1 VKGMAGEVRL
11 DTRPILDLCNY
22 LTSIFIGRERE
33 VVAVLT
39 GLASGEPVFLCGPP
53 GTAKTALVE
62 EMARC
67 LNARYFYYLL
77 TRFTEPDELLGPL
90 NIAALREG
98 KYERIMAN
106 RLPDSDVIF
115 LDEIFKAGS
124 AVLNTLLD
132 IILYRRI
139 LNGTTYI
146 QLPTL
151 AVYTASNEVTTDADL
166 AAFYD
171 RLLVRCFVNPVPDA
185 LLDDLLSRGVLLDTG
200 VPRERVLLEKEY
212 IRQLQQFVALRAQAI
227 AADAAWR
234 ERIVK
239 VLLDLKGKGLV
250 LSDRR
255 KVKLV
260 KVFAAVATVMNEKIP
275 SLDSLA
281 EALRFTAPHD
291 SSDLRK
297 IEEVI
302 LENGLSSLDLTKYHT
317 VIEEGKKMV
326 EEVKRRVAEG
336 SATLRDLSEL
346 KRLRGELLAIYRQ
359 IPTNVVTL
367 QIRNAVYSAI
377 VEIDRILKEVIG

>member
-1 VKGMAGEVRL
+1 MAGEVRL

-185 LLDDLLSRGVLLDTG
+185 LLDDLLQRGVLIDTG
-200 VPRERVLLEKEY
+200 VPRERLSLSKDY
-212 IRQLQQFVALRAQAI
+212 ILQLQKFVALRAQAI
-227 AADAAWR
+227 VADAAWR
-234 ERIVK
+234 ERIIK
-239 VLLDLKGKGLV
+239 ALLDLKEKGVV

-260 KVFAAVATVMNEKIP
+260 KVFAAVATVLNEKTP

-281 EALRFTAPHD
+281 EALRLTAPH
-291 SSDLRK
+291 SPEDLGK
-297 IEEVI
+297 VESVI
-302 LENGLSSLDLTKYHT
+302 LENGLSSFDVAKYNAI
-317 VIEEGKKMV
+317 IEEGKRVV
-326 EEVKRRVAEG
+326 EAVKKRAAEG
-336 SATLRDLSEL
+336 TATLRDLSDLKQLRAEL
-346 KRLRGELLAIYRQ
+346 VKIYQQ
-359 IPTNVVTL
+359 IPATVVTL
-367 QIRNAVYSAI
+367 STRNTVYSAI
-377 VEIDRILKEVIG
+377 AEIDRILREVMG

>member
-1 VKGMAGEVRL
+1 MAGEVKL

-22 LTSIFIGRERE
+22 LTSTFVGRERE
-33 VVAVLT
+33 VVAVLA

-185 LLDDLLSRGVLLDTG
+185 LLDDLLQRGVLIDTG
-200 VPRERVLLEKEY
+200 VPRERLSLSKDY
-212 IRQLQQFVALRAQAI
+212 ILQLQKFVALRAQAI
-227 AADAAWR
+227 VADAAWR
-234 ERIVK
+234 ERIIK
-239 VLLDLKGKGLV
+239 ALLDLKEKGVV

-260 KVFAAVATVMNEKIP
+260 KVFAAVATVLNEKTP

-281 EALRFTAPHD
+281 EALRLTAPH
-291 SSDLRK
+291 SPEDLGK
-297 IEEVI
+297 VESVI
-302 LENGLSSLDLTKYHT
+302 LENGLSSFDVAKYNAI
-317 VIEEGKKMV
+317 IEEGKRVV
-326 EEVKRRVAEG
+326 EAVKKRAAEG
-336 SATLRDLSEL
+336 TATLRDLSDLKQLRAEL
-346 KRLRGELLAIYRQ
+346 VKIYQQ
-359 IPTNVVTL
+359 IPATVVTL
-367 QIRNAVYSAI
+367 STRNTVYSAI
-377 VEIDRILKEVIG
+377 AEIDRILREVMG

>member
-1 VKGMAGEVRL
+1 MKL

-22 LTSIFIGRERE
+22 LTTVFVGRERE
-33 VVAVLT
+33 VVAVLA

-62 EMARC
+62 EMSKC
-67 LNARYFYYLL
+67 LNAKYFYYLL

-90 NIAALREG
+90 DVAALREG
-98 KYERIMAN
+98 KYQRIMTN
-106 RLPDSDVIF
+106 RLPDSEIAF
-115 LDEIFKAGS
+115 LDEVFKAGS
-124 AVLNTLLD
+124 AVLNVLLD
-132 IILYRRI
+132 IMLYRRI
-139 LNGTTYI
+139 LNGTQYI
-146 QLPTL
+146 PLPLL
-151 AVYTASNEVTTDADL
+151 ALYTASNEITTDAEL

-171 RLLVRCFVNPVPDA
+171 RLLIRCFVNPVQDA
-185 LLDDLLSRGVLLDTG
+185 FLEDLLTRGVLLDTG
-200 VPRERVLLEKEY
+200 VPRERVSLSKDY
-212 IRQLQQFVALRAQAI
+212 ITQLQKFVALRAQALV
-227 AADAAWR
+227 ADEAWR

-239 VLLDLKGKGLV
+239 VLLDLKAKGII

-260 KVFAAVATVMNEKIP
+260 KVFAAVSTVLNEKVP

-281 EALRFTAPHD
+281 EALRLTAPHD
-291 SSDLRK
+291 SSDLQK

-302 LENGLSSLDLTKYHT
+302 LENGLSSFDLTRYHT

-326 EEVKRRVAEG
+326 EEVKRRVTEG
-336 SATLRDLSEL
+336 SATLRDLNEL

-377 VEIDRILKEVIG
+377 VEIDRLLKEVVG